1 MVRKFLPANH
11 KFADYGELYFIITI
25 IIIVMNHSTSI
36 FIEVLLFFDLN
47 KSKEVAN
54 P

>member
-1 MVRKFLPANH
+1 
-11 KFADYGELYFIITI
+11 
-25 IIIVMNHSTSI
+25 MNHSTSI